1 MIRKKRKNSS
11 KEPTDSSS
19 QARERGLEA
28 QLPRVGRAPEN
39 AWRTPRHRDERLPR
53 TDTQR
58 SPPALEPHLT

>member
-1 MIRKKRKNSS
+1 MIRRKRKNSS

-39 AWRTPRHRDERLPR
+39 AWRTPRLGMNGSPGQTHRGARLP
-53 TDTQR
+53 
-58 SPPALEPHLT
+58 